1 MAVPSTGT
9 LTMLGIAQER
19 KFSTYG
25 SGTISNPILMTDLIS
40 GCGNNSFPALNT
52 ASASKPNTST
62 PHAMSEWYGYDQDA
76 ASGYSGK
83 ISDRSESSTNE
94 ACEGLDVETTVYKN
108 GTSSTPVAG
117 DALFTNSGL
126 STNLVP
132 GQGFG
137 AWYKYEDVPGGNVP
151 YAVYLLQN
159 GGTNECIIESVSA
172 C

>member
-1 MAVPSTGT
+1 MALQS
-9 LTMLGIAQER
+9 
-19 KFSTYG
+19 
-25 SGTISNPILMTDLIS
+25 SGTIKMSEINTELGRSSTATIS
-40 GCGNNSFPALNT
+40 LDSAESGTYATINT
-52 ASASKPNTST
+52 ASASYPNDARPASI
-62 PHAMSEWYGYDQDA
+62 SEWYSYDHSA
-76 ASGYSGK
+76 ASGFSGN

-94 ACEGLDVETTVYKN
+94 ACEGLDVETAVYKN

-117 DALFTNSGL
+117 EALFTNSGL

-151 YAVYLLQN
+151 YAVYLLEN
-159 GGTNECIIESVSA
+159 EGTNECIIESVSA

>member
-19 KFSTYG
+19 LYNTYG
-25 SGTISNPILMTDLIS
+25 SGTVSDPILMTDLIN
-40 GCGNNSFPALNT
+40 GGGDNNFPALNT
-52 ASASKPNTST
+52 SSPSKPNTST
-62 PHAMSEWYGYDQDA
+62 PHAMNEWYGYDQDA
-76 ASGYSGK
+76 ASGYAGN
-83 ISDRSESSTNE
+83 ISNRSESSTNE
-94 ACEGLDVETTVYKN
+94 ACEGLDVETAVYKN
-108 GTSSTPVAG
+108 GTSSTPAVG
-117 DALFTNSGL
+117 DYLFTNSGL

-151 YAVYLLQN
+151 YAVYLLE
-159 GGTNECIIESVSA
+159 GSSNECVIESVSA

>member
-25 SGTISNPILMTDLIS
+25 SGTISNPILMTDLIN
-40 GCGNNSFPALNT
+40 GGGNNSFPALNT
-52 ASASKPNTST
+52 ASPAKPNTST
-62 PHAMSEWYGYDQDA
+62 PHAVSEWYGYDQDG
-76 ASGYSGK
+76 SGYAGN

-94 ACEGLDVETTVYKN
+94 ACEGLDVETAVYKN
-108 GTSSTPVAG
+108 GTSSTPAAG
-117 DALFTNSGL
+117 DYLFTNSGL

-151 YAVYLLQN
+151 YAVYLLE
-159 GGTNECIIESVSA
+159 GTSNECVIESVSA

>member
-25 SGTISNPILMTDLIS
+25 SGTISNPILMTDLIN
-40 GCGNNSFPALNT
+40 GGGNNSFPALNT
-52 ASASKPNTST
+52 ASPAKPNTST
-62 PHAMSEWYGYDQDA
+62 PHAVSEWYSYDQDA
-76 ASGYSGK
+76 ASGYAGNISG
-83 ISDRSESSTNE
+83 RSESSDNE
-94 ACEGLDVETTVYKN
+94 ACEGLDVETVVYKN
-108 GTSSTPVAG
+108 GTSSTPAVG
-117 DALFTNSGL
+117 DYLFTNSGL

-151 YAVYLLQN
+151 YAVYLLE
-159 GGTNECIIESVSA
+159 GSSSECVIEGVSA